1 MPFFLTPEQKQSTF
15 WLALWLAV
23 ALLLY
28 TLGPILSPFI
38 AAAILAYV
46 LNGAVDRLAGTRTRR
61 PRMPRVLAV
70 SLVLVAFCTAVVALL
85 LTVVP
90 VLRAEIPL
98 LQAKIPAF
106 YTWLETNVSPWLAGY
121 GIHVKLDSAGLREL
135 LQQQVAAG
143 GEGMWTSVLSKVS
156 VGGSAV
162 LGWIA
167 TLTLVPVVLFYLL
180 LDWHQLIA
188 RVEGAIP
195 RRWATQAIGMARES
209 DQLLAQYLRGQLLVM
224 IVLAGYYSAA
234 LTVLGLDVALPVG
247 VLTGLLG
254 FVPYL
259 GFGLGL
265 LLALVAALLQFA
277 GWAGLAWVTAIY
289 VAGQLI
295 ESFFLTPRLV
305 GERIG
310 LHPLAVIFALMA
322 FGELFGFAGVLLALP
337 ASAVLMVGFRHVRSH
352 YLRSS
357 FYNAGSTGHAIEPA
371 DEPATDPSSMKP
383 VRATTP

>member
-1 MPFFLTPEQKQSTF
+1 MPFFLSPEQKQSAF

-38 AAAILAYV
+38 AAAILAYM
-46 LNGAVDRLAGTRTRR
+46 LNGAVDRLAHARMGKG
-61 PRMPRVLAV
+61 RMPRAVAVSIVLA
-70 SLVLVAFCTAVVALL
+70 LFFCAVVALVL
-85 LTVVP
+85 VVVP

-106 YTWLETNVSPWLAGY
+106 FTWLDTFVSPWLAGY
-121 GIHVKLDSAGLREL
+121 GINVKLDTASLRQLVE
-135 LQQQVAAG
+135 QQIAASG
-143 GEGMWTSVLSKVS
+143 DDLWTTVLAKVR
-156 VGGSAV
+156 VGGSAL

-180 LDWHQLIA
+180 LDWHHLLA
-188 RVEGAIP
+188 RIDGAIP
-195 RRWATQAIGMARES
+195 RRWVAKVGGMARES
-209 DQLLAQYLRGQLLVM
+209 DELLAQYLRGQLLVM
-224 IVLAGYYSAA
+224 IVLAVYYSAA
-234 LTVLGLDVALPVG
+234 LAFIGLDVALPVG

-259 GFGLGL
+259 GFGLGMA
-265 LLALVAALLQFA
+265 LALVAALLQF
-277 GWAGLAWVTAIY
+277 GDWAGLAWVVAIY
-289 VAGQLI
+289 TAGQLI
-295 ESFFLTPRLV
+295 ESFILTPRLV

-357 FYNAGSTGHAIEPA
+357 FYNA
-371 DEPATDPSSMKP
+371 
-383 VRATTP
+383 

>member
-38 AAAILAYV
+38 AAAILAYM
-46 LNGAVDRLAGTRTRR
+46 LNGAVDRLAHARLGKG
-61 PRMPRVLAV
+61 RMPRVVAV
-70 SLVLVAFCTAVVALL
+70 SVVLTAFFAAVVALVL
-85 LTVVP
+85 IVVP

-106 YTWLETNVSPWLAGY
+106 FTWLDTFVSPWLAGY
-121 GIHVKLDSAGLREL
+121 GINVKLDSAGLRQLIE
-135 LQQQVAAG
+135 QQVAASG
-143 GEGMWTSVLSKVS
+143 DDLWTTVLAKVR
-156 VGGSAV
+156 VGGSAL

-180 LDWHQLIA
+180 VDWHHLLA
-188 RVEGAIP
+188 RIDGAIP
-195 RRWATQAIGMARES
+195 RRWAHQVGGMARES
-209 DQLLAQYLRGQLLVM
+209 DELLAQYLRGQLLVM
-224 IVLAGYYSAA
+224 IVLAVYYSAA
-234 LTVLGLDVALPVG
+234 LAVLGLDVALPVG

-259 GFGLGL
+259 GFGLGM
-265 LLALVAALLQFA
+265 LLALIAALLQFA
-277 GWAGLAWVTAIY
+277 DWVGLAWVVAIY
-289 VAGQLI
+289 TAGQLI

-337 ASAVLMVGFRHVRSH
+337 ASAVLMVGFRHVRTH

-357 FYNAGSTGHAIEPA
+357 FYNA
-371 DEPATDPSSMKP
+371 
-383 VRATTP
+383 

>member
-1 MPFFLTPEQKQSTF
+1 MPFFLSPEQKQSAF

-38 AAAILAYV
+38 AAAILAYM
-46 LNGAVDRLAGTRTRR
+46 LGGAVDRLSNARLGKG
-61 PRMPRVLAV
+61 RMPRVVAV
-70 SLVLVAFCTAVVALL
+70 SIVLAAFFAAVVALL

-106 YTWLETNVSPWLAGY
+106 FTWLDTFVSPWLAGY
-121 GIHVKLDSAGLREL
+121 GINVKLDSAGLRQLVE
-135 LQQQVAAG
+135 QQVAASG
-143 GEGMWTSVLSKVS
+143 DDLWTTVLAKVR
-156 VGGSAV
+156 VGGSAL

-180 LDWHQLIA
+180 VDWHRLLARIA
-188 RVEGAIP
+188 GAIP
-195 RRWATQAIGMARES
+195 RRYVDKVSGMARES
-209 DQLLAQYLRGQLLVM
+209 DALLAQYLRGQLLVM
-224 IVLAGYYSAA
+224 IVLAVYYSAA
-234 LTVLGLDVALPVG
+234 LAILGLDVALPVG

-259 GFGLGL
+259 GFGLGM
-265 LLALVAALLQFA
+265 LLALIAALLQFA
-277 GWAGLAWVTAIY
+277 DWVGLAWVVAIY
-289 VAGQLI
+289 TAGQLI

-357 FYNAGSTGHAIEPA
+357 FYNA
-371 DEPATDPSSMKP
+371 
-383 VRATTP
+383 

>member
-28 TLGPILSPFI
+28 ALGPILSPFL
-38 AAAILAYV
+38 AAAILAYM
-46 LNGAVDRLAGTRTRR
+46 LNGAVDRLANARIGKR
-61 PRMPRVLAV
+61 RMPRVLAV
-70 SLVLVAFCTAVVALL
+70 SLVLTAFCAAVVALF

-106 YTWLETNVSPWLAGY
+106 FTWLDTFVSPWLAGY
-121 GIHVKLDSAGLREL
+121 GINVKLDTASLREL
-135 LQQQVAAG
+135 LTQQVAAG
-143 GEGMWTSVLSKVS
+143 GDDMWTSVLAKVR

-180 LDWHQLIA
+180 LDWHSLLKRI
-188 RVEGAIP
+188 EGAIP
-195 RRWATQAIGMARES
+195 RRWAPRTVGMARES
-209 DQLLAQYLRGQLLVM
+209 DVLLAQYLRGQLLVM
-224 IVLAGYYSAA
+224 IVLAVYYSAA
-234 LTVLGLDVALPVG
+234 LAILGLDVALPVG

-259 GFGLGL
+259 GFGLGM

-277 GWAGLAWVTAIY
+277 DWIGLAWVVAIY
-289 VAGQLI
+289 TVGQLL
-295 ESFFLTPRLV
+295 ESFILTPRLV

-337 ASAVLMVGFRHVRSH
+337 ASAVLMVGFRHVRDH

-357 FYNAGSTGHAIEPA
+357 FYNAASPELAHDTAP
-371 DEPATDPSSMKP
+371 DSSM
-383 VRATTP
+383 RTTP

>member
-38 AAAILAYV
+38 AAAILAYM
-46 LNGAVDRLAGTRTRR
+46 LGGAVDRLANARIGRR
-61 PRMPRVLAV
+61 RMPRVLAV
-70 SLVLVAFCTAVVALL
+70 SLVLTAFCAAVVALFL
-85 LTVVP
+85 IVVP

-106 YTWLETNVSPWLAGY
+106 FTWLDTYLAPWLGKY
-121 GIHVKLDSAGLREL
+121 GIHVKLDSAGLRAL
-135 LQQQVAAG
+135 LEQQVAAG
-143 GEGMWTSVLSKVS
+143 GDDMWTSVLAKVK
-156 VGGSAV
+156 VGGSAL

-180 LDWHQLIA
+180 LDWHALLA
-188 RVEGAIP
+188 RIEGAIP
-195 RRWATQAIGMARES
+195 RRWAPQAAGMAVEA
-209 DQLLAQYLRGQLLVM
+209 DVLLAQYLRGQLLVM
-224 IVLAGYYSAA
+224 IVLAVYYSAA
-234 LTVLGLDVALPVG
+234 LYFIGLDVALPVG

-259 GFGLGL
+259 GFGLGM
-265 LLALVAALLQFA
+265 LLALVAALLQFS
-277 GWAGLAWVTAIY
+277 GWAGLAWVVAIY
-289 VAGQLI
+289 TAGQLI
-295 ESFFLTPRLV
+295 ESFILTPRLV

-337 ASAVLMVGFRHVRSH
+337 ASAVLMVGFRHVRRH

-357 FYNAGSTGHAIEPA
+357 FYNAGSMEQAPDTAP
-371 DEPATDPSSMKP
+371 DLDATRVK
-383 VRATTP
+383 ATP

>member
-1 MPFFLTPEQKQSTF
+1 MPFSLSPEQKQSAF

-38 AAAILAYV
+38 AAAILAYM
-46 LNGAVDRLAGTRTRR
+46 LNGAVDRLANARMGKG
-61 PRMPRVLAV
+61 RMPRVVAV
-70 SLVLVAFCTAVVALL
+70 SVVLALFFSAVVALVL
-85 LTVVP
+85 VVVP

-106 YTWLETNVSPWLAGY
+106 FTWLDTFVSPWLAGY
-121 GIHVKLDSAGLREL
+121 GINVKLDSAGLRQLVE
-135 LQQQVAAG
+135 QQIAASG
-143 GEGMWTSVLSKVS
+143 DDLWTTVLAKVR
-156 VGGSAV
+156 VGGSAL

-180 LDWHQLIA
+180 LDWHHLLERI
-188 RVEGAIP
+188 EGAIP
-195 RRWATQAIGMARES
+195 RRWVGQMGGMARES
-209 DQLLAQYLRGQLLVM
+209 DELLAQYLRGQLLVM
-224 IVLAGYYSAA
+224 IVLAVYYAAA
-234 LTVLGLDVALPVG
+234 LAVLGLDVALPVG

-259 GFGLGL
+259 GFGLGMA
-265 LLALVAALLQFA
+265 LALVAALLQF
-277 GWAGLAWVTAIY
+277 GDWVGLAWVVAIY
-289 VAGQLI
+289 TVGQLI
-295 ESFFLTPRLV
+295 ESFILTPRLV

-357 FYNAGSTGHAIEPA
+357 FYNA
-371 DEPATDPSSMKP
+371 
-383 VRATTP
+383 

>member
-1 MPFFLTPEQKQSTF
+1 MPFFLTPEQKQSAF

-38 AAAILAYV
+38 AAAILAYM
-46 LNGAVDRLAGTRTRR
+46 LNGAVDALARTRKGR
-61 PRMPRVLAV
+61 RGMPRVLAV
-70 SLVLVAFCTAVVALL
+70 SLVLAAFFTAVVALF

-106 YTWLETNVSPWLAGY
+106 FTWLDTFVSPWLAGY
-121 GIHVKLDSAGLREL
+121 GIHVKLDSAGLRQLVE
-135 LQQQVAAG
+135 QQVAASG
-143 GEGMWTSVLSKVS
+143 DDLWTTVLAKVR
-156 VGGSAV
+156 VGGSAL

-180 LDWHQLIA
+180 LDWHHLLQRIA
-188 RVEGAIP
+188 GAIP
-195 RRWATQAIGMARES
+195 RRWVEQVGCMAREA
-209 DQLLAQYLRGQLLVM
+209 DALLAQYLRGQLLAM
-224 IVLAGYYSAA
+224 IVLAVYYSAA
-234 LTVLGLDVALPVG
+234 LTILGLDVALPVG

-259 GFGLGL
+259 GFGLGM
-265 LLALVAALLQFA
+265 LLALVAALLQFP
-277 GWAGLAWVTAIY
+277 GWAGLAWVVAIY
-289 VAGQLI
+289 TAGQLI
-295 ESFFLTPRLV
+295 ESFILTPRLV

-337 ASAVLMVGFRHVRSH
+337 ASAVLMVGFRHVRTH

-357 FYNAGSTGHAIEPA
+357 FYNA
-371 DEPATDPSSMKP
+371 
-383 VRATTP
+383 

>member
-1 MPFFLTPEQKQSTF
+1 MPFFLSLEQKQSTF

-38 AAAILAYV
+38 AAAILAYM
-46 LNGAVDRLAGTRTRR
+46 LGGAVDRLARARIGRR
-61 PRMPRVLAV
+61 RMPRVLAV
-70 SLVLVAFCTAVVALL
+70 SLVLTAFCAAVVALFL
-85 LTVVP
+85 IVVP

-106 YTWLETNVSPWLAGY
+106 FSWLDTYLAPWLGKY
-121 GIHVKLDSAGLREL
+121 GIHVKLDSAGLRAL
-135 LQQQVAAG
+135 LEQQVAAG
-143 GEGMWTSVLSKVS
+143 GDDMWTSVLAKVK
-156 VGGSAV
+156 VGGSAL

-167 TLTLVPVVLFYLL
+167 TLTLVSVVLFYLL
-180 LDWHQLIA
+180 LDWHALLA
-188 RVEGAIP
+188 RIEGAIP
-195 RRWATQAIGMARES
+195 RRWAPQTVGMARES
-209 DQLLAQYLRGQLLVM
+209 DVLLAQYLRGQLLVM
-224 IVLAGYYSAA
+224 IVLAVYYSAA
-234 LTVLGLDVALPVG
+234 LYFIGLDVALPVG

-259 GFGLGL
+259 GFGLGM
-265 LLALVAALLQFA
+265 LLALVAALLQFSS
-277 GWAGLAWVTAIY
+277 WVGLAWVVGIY
-289 VAGQLI
+289 TAGQLI
-295 ESFFLTPRLV
+295 ESFILTPRLV

-337 ASAVLMVGFRHVRSH
+337 ASAVLMVGFRHVRRH

-357 FYNAGSTGHAIEPA
+357 FYNAGSMEQSLVYTPDTEPDA
-371 DEPATDPSSMKP
+371 SRVKATP
-383 VRATTP
+383 

>member
-1 MPFFLTPEQKQSTF
+1 MPFSLTSEQKQSTF

-28 TLGPILSPFI
+28 ALGPILSPFI
-38 AAAILAYV
+38 AAAILAYM
-46 LNGAVDRLAGTRTRR
+46 LGGAVDKLEGARR
-61 PRMPRVLAV
+61 PKRRMPRVIAV
-70 SLVLVAFCTAVVALL
+70 SLVLTAFCTAVVALF

-98 LQAKIPAF
+98 LQAKVPAF
-106 YTWLETNVSPWLAGY
+106 FTWLDTFVAPWLAGY
-121 GIHVKLDSAGLREL
+121 GIHVKLDSAGLRQL
-135 LQQQVAAG
+135 LEQQVAAG
-143 GEGMWTSVLSKVS
+143 GDDMWTSVLAKVR

-180 LDWHQLIA
+180 LDWHALLA
-188 RVEGAIP
+188 RIEGAIP
-195 RRWATQAIGMARES
+195 RRWAAKTTSMAVES
-209 DQLLAQYLRGQLLVM
+209 DVLLAQYLRGQLLVM
-224 IVLAGYYSAA
+224 IVLAVYYSAA
-234 LTVLGLDVALPVG
+234 LAFVGLDVALPVG

-259 GFGLGL
+259 GFGLGM
-265 LLALVAALLQFA
+265 LLALVAALLQFS
-277 GWAGLAWVTAIY
+277 GWAGLAWVVAIY
-289 VAGQLI
+289 TAGQLI
-295 ESFFLTPRLV
+295 ESFILTPRLV

-310 LHPLAVIFALMA
+310 LHPLAVIFSLMA

-337 ASAVLMVGFRHVRSH
+337 ASAVLMVGFRHLKNH

-357 FYNAGSTGHAIEPA
+357 FYNAGSSEASHDPA
-371 DEPATDPSSMKP
+371 PDTSMSP
-383 VRATTP
+383 TP

>member
-15 WLALWLAV
+15 WLALWLAL

-28 TLGPILSPFI
+28 TLGPILSPFL

-46 LNGAVDRLAGTRTRR
+46 LNGGVERLARLRFGTK
-61 PRMPRVLAV
+61 PMPRVVAV
-70 SLVLVAFCTAVVALL
+70 SLVMLAFCIGVVALAL
-85 LTVVP
+85 IVVP

-106 YTWLETNVSPWLAGY
+106 FTKLDSMFSPWLAQY
-121 GIHVKLDSAGLREL
+121 GINVKLDSEGLREL
-135 LQQQVAAG
+135 LTRQVAASG
-143 GEGMWTSVLSKVS
+143 DDVWTTILAKVR
-156 VGGSAV
+156 VGGSAL

-180 LDWHQLIA
+180 LDWHAIVA
-188 RVEGAIP
+188 RIEGAIP
-195 RRWATQAIGMARES
+195 RRYASKTVEMARES
-209 DQLLAQYLRGQLLVM
+209 DELLAQYLRGQLLVM
-224 IVLAGYYSAA
+224 LVLAVYYSAA
-234 LTVLGLDVALPVG
+234 LAFIGLDVALPVG

-277 GWAGLAWVTAIY
+277 GWSAVIWVAVIY
-289 VAGQLI
+289 ILGQLI
-295 ESFFLTPRLV
+295 ESFILTPRLV

-337 ASAVLMVGFRHVRSH
+337 ASAVLMVGFRHVRHH

-357 FYNAGSTGHAIEPA
+357 FYNA
-371 DEPATDPSSMKP
+371 
-383 VRATTP
+383 

>member
-1 MPFFLTPEQKQSTF
+1 MPFFLSPEQKQSAF

-38 AAAILAYV
+38 AAAILAYM
-46 LNGAVDRLAGTRTRR
+46 LGGAVDWLAR
-61 PRMPRVLAV
+61 PRLNKKGKRRGGMPRVLAV
-70 SLVLVAFCTAVVALL
+70 SLVLTAFCTAVVALF

-106 YTWLETNVSPWLAGY
+106 FTWLDTYVSPWLAGY

-135 LQQQVAAG
+135 LQQQVAASG
-143 GEGMWTSVLSKVS
+143 DDLWTSVLAKVR

-180 LDWHQLIA
+180 LDWHHLLARIA
-188 RVEGAIP
+188 GAIP
-195 RRWATQAIGMARES
+195 RRYVDKVGSMAVEA
-209 DQLLAQYLRGQLLVM
+209 DGLLAQYLRGQLLVM
-224 IVLAGYYSAA
+224 IALAVYYSVA
-234 LTVLGLDVALPVG
+234 LAILGLDVALPVG

-259 GFGLGL
+259 GFGLGM
-265 LLALVAALLQFA
+265 LLALVAALLQFP
-277 GWAGLAWVTAIY
+277 GWVGLAWVVAIY
-289 VAGQLI
+289 TVGQLI
-295 ESFFLTPRLV
+295 ESFILTPRLV

-337 ASAVLMVGFRHVRSH
+337 ASAVLMVGFRHVRTH

-357 FYNAGSTGHAIEPA
+357 FYNA
-371 DEPATDPSSMKP
+371 
-383 VRATTP
+383 

>member
-38 AAAILAYV
+38 AAAILAYM
-46 LNGAVDRLAGTRTRR
+46 LGGAVDRLANARIGRR
-61 PRMPRVLAV
+61 RMPRVLAV
-70 SLVLVAFCTAVVALL
+70 SLVLTAFCAAVVALFL
-85 LTVVP
+85 IVVP

-106 YTWLETNVSPWLAGY
+106 FTWLDTYLAPWLGHY
-121 GIHVKLDSAGLREL
+121 GIHVKLDSAGLRAL
-135 LQQQVAAG
+135 LEQQVAAG
-143 GEGMWTSVLSKVS
+143 GDDMWTSVLAKVK
-156 VGGSAV
+156 VGGSAL

-180 LDWHQLIA
+180 LDWHALLA
-188 RVEGAIP
+188 RIEGAIP
-195 RRWATQAIGMARES
+195 RRWAPQAAGMAVEA
-209 DQLLAQYLRGQLLVM
+209 DVLLAQYLRGQLLVM
-224 IVLAGYYSAA
+224 IVLAVYYSAA
-234 LTVLGLDVALPVG
+234 LYFIGLDVALPVG

-265 LLALVAALLQFA
+265 LLALVAALLQFS
-277 GWAGLAWVTAIY
+277 GWAGLAWVVAIY
-289 VAGQLI
+289 TLGQLI
-295 ESFFLTPRLV
+295 ESFILTPRLV

-337 ASAVLMVGFRHVRSH
+337 ASAVLMVGFRHVREH

-357 FYNAGSTGHAIEPA
+357 FYNA
-371 DEPATDPSSMKP
+371 
-383 VRATTP
+383 

>member
-1 MPFFLTPEQKQSTF
+1 MPFFLSPEQKQSAF

-38 AAAILAYV
+38 AAAILAYM
-46 LNGAVDRLAGTRTRR
+46 LNGAVDRLSNARLGKGS
-61 PRMPRVLAV
+61 MPRVVAV
-70 SLVLVAFCTAVVALL
+70 SIVLAAFFCAVVALVL
-85 LTVVP
+85 VVVP

-106 YTWLETNVSPWLAGY
+106 FTWLDTFVSPWLAGY
-121 GIHVKLDSAGLREL
+121 GINVKLDSAGLRQLVE
-135 LQQQVAAG
+135 QQIATSG
-143 GEGMWTSVLSKVS
+143 DDLWTTVLAKVR
-156 VGGSAV
+156 VGGSAL

-167 TLTLVPVVLFYLL
+167 TLTLVPVVVFYLL
-180 LDWHQLIA
+180 LDWHPLLA
-188 RVEGAIP
+188 RIQGAIP
-195 RRWATQAIGMARES
+195 RRFVPRITGMARES
-209 DQLLAQYLRGQLLVM
+209 DELLAQYLRGQLLVM
-224 IVLAGYYSAA
+224 IVLAVYYSAA
-234 LTVLGLDVALPVG
+234 LALIGLDVALPVG

-259 GFGLGL
+259 GFGLGM

-277 GWAGLAWVTAIY
+277 GWSAVIWVAVIY
-289 VAGQLI
+289 TVGQLL
-295 ESFFLTPRLV
+295 ESFILTPRLV

-357 FYNAGSTGHAIEPA
+357 VYKA
-371 DEPATDPSSMKP
+371 
-383 VRATTP
+383 

>member
-1 MPFFLTPEQKQSTF
+1 MPFFLTREQKQSTF
-15 WLALWLAV
+15 WLALWLAA

-38 AAAILAYV
+38 AAAILAYM
-46 LNGAVDRLAGTRTRR
+46 LNGAVDRLARARLGRR
-61 PRMPRVLAV
+61 RLPRVLAV
-70 SLVLVAFCTAVVALL
+70 SLVLLAFCIAVVALF

-106 YTWLETNVSPWLAGY
+106 FTWLDSYVAPWLAGH
-121 GIHVKLDSAGLREL
+121 GIHVRLDSAGLRDL
-135 LQQQVAAG
+135 LQQQVAASG
-143 GEGMWTSVLSKVS
+143 DDLWTSVLAKVR

-180 LDWHQLIA
+180 LDWHQLVA
-188 RVEGAIP
+188 RIGGAIP
-195 RRWATQAIGMARES
+195 RRWAPQATGMALEA
-209 DQLLAQYLRGQLLVM
+209 DALLAQYLRGQLLVM
-224 IVLAGYYSAA
+224 IVLAVYYSAA
-234 LTVLGLDVALPVG
+234 LAILGLDVALPVG
-247 VLTGLLG
+247 VLTGILG

-259 GFGLGL
+259 GFGLGM
-265 LLALVAALLQFA
+265 LLALVAAVLQFP
-277 GWAGLAWVTAIY
+277 GWVGLAWVVAIY
-289 VAGQLI
+289 TAGQLI
-295 ESFFLTPRLV
+295 ESFILTPRLV

-337 ASAVLMVGFRHVRSH
+337 VSAVLMVGFRHMRAH

-357 FYNAGSTGHAIEPA
+357 FYNA
-371 DEPATDPSSMKP
+371 
-383 VRATTP
+383 

>member
-1 MPFFLTPEQKQSTF
+1 MPFFLTPEQKQSAF

-38 AAAILAYV
+38 AAAILAYM
-46 LNGAVDRLAGTRTRR
+46 LNGAVDSLDRAAPAR
-61 PRMPRVLAV
+61 PRNGRRGMPRVLAV
-70 SLVLVAFCTAVVALL
+70 SLVLAAFFTAVVALF

-98 LQAKIPAF
+98 LQAKVPAF
-106 YTWLETNVSPWLAGY
+106 FTWLDTFVSPWLAGY
-121 GIHVKLDSAGLREL
+121 GIHVKLDSAGLRQLVE
-135 LQQQVAAG
+135 QQVAASG
-143 GEGMWTSVLSKVS
+143 DDLWTTVLAKVR
-156 VGGSAV
+156 VGGSAL

-180 LDWHQLIA
+180 LDWHHLLQRIA
-188 RVEGAIP
+188 GAIP
-195 RRWATQAIGMARES
+195 RRWVVQVGGMAREA
-209 DQLLAQYLRGQLLVM
+209 DELLAQYLRGQLLVM
-224 IVLAGYYSAA
+224 IVLAVYYSAA
-234 LTVLGLDVALPVG
+234 LAILGLDVALPVG

-259 GFGLGL
+259 GFGLGM
-265 LLALVAALLQFA
+265 LLALVAALLQFP
-277 GWAGLAWVTAIY
+277 GWAGLAWVVAIY
-289 VAGQLI
+289 TAGQLI
-295 ESFFLTPRLV
+295 ESFILTPRLV

-337 ASAVLMVGFRHVRSH
+337 ASAVLMVGFRHVRTH

-357 FYNAGSTGHAIEPA
+357 FYNA
-371 DEPATDPSSMKP
+371 
-383 VRATTP
+383 

>member
-38 AAAILAYV
+38 AAAILAYM
-46 LNGAVDRLAGTRTRR
+46 LNGAVDRLAHARLGKS
-61 PRMPRVLAV
+61 RMPRVVAV
-70 SLVLVAFCTAVVALL
+70 SIVLTAFFAAVIALVLV
-85 LTVVP
+85 VVP

-106 YTWLETNVSPWLAGY
+106 FTWLDTFVSPWLAGY
-121 GIHVKLDSAGLREL
+121 GINVKLDSAGLRQLIE
-135 LQQQVAAG
+135 QQVAASG
-143 GEGMWTSVLSKVS
+143 DDLWTTVLAKVR
-156 VGGSAV
+156 VGGSAL

-180 LDWHQLIA
+180 VDWHHLLA
-188 RVEGAIP
+188 RIEGAIP
-195 RRWATQAIGMARES
+195 RRWAQQVGGMARES
-209 DQLLAQYLRGQLLVM
+209 DELLAQYLRGQLLVM
-224 IVLAGYYSAA
+224 IVLAVYYSAA
-234 LTVLGLDVALPVG
+234 LAILGLDVALPVG

-259 GFGLGL
+259 GFGLGM
-265 LLALVAALLQFA
+265 LLALIAALLQFA
-277 GWAGLAWVTAIY
+277 DWTGLAWVVAIY
-289 VAGQLI
+289 TAGQLI

-337 ASAVLMVGFRHVRSH
+337 ASAVLMVGFRHVRTH

-357 FYNAGSTGHAIEPA
+357 FYNA
-371 DEPATDPSSMKP
+371 
-383 VRATTP
+383 

>member
-38 AAAILAYV
+38 AAAILAYM
-46 LNGAVDRLAGTRTRR
+46 LNGAVDRLAHARMGRR
-61 PRMPRVLAV
+61 RMPRVVAV
-70 SLVLVAFCTAVVALL
+70 SVVLTAFFAAVIALL

-106 YTWLETNVSPWLAGY
+106 FTWLDTFVSPWLAGY
-121 GIHVKLDSAGLREL
+121 GIDVKLDSAGLRQLVE
-135 LQQQVAAG
+135 QQVAASG
-143 GEGMWTSVLSKVS
+143 DDLWTTVLAKVR
-156 VGGSAV
+156 VGGSAL

-188 RVEGAIP
+188 RIEGAIP
-195 RRWATQAIGMARES
+195 RRWTPKVSGMALEA
-209 DQLLAQYLRGQLLVM
+209 DELLAQYLRGQLLVM
-224 IVLAGYYSAA
+224 IVLAVYYSAA
-234 LTVLGLDVALPVG
+234 LAVLGLDVALPVG

-259 GFGLGL
+259 GFGLGM
-265 LLALVAALLQFA
+265 LLALIAALLQFA
-277 GWAGLAWVTAIY
+277 DWAGLAWVVAIY
-289 VAGQLI
+289 TAGQLI

-337 ASAVLMVGFRHVRSH
+337 ASAVLMVGFRHVRTH

-357 FYNAGSTGHAIEPA
+357 FYNA
-371 DEPATDPSSMKP
+371 
-383 VRATTP
+383 

>member
-15 WLALWLAV
+15 WFALWLAL

-38 AAAILAYV
+38 ASAILAYA
-46 LNGAVDRLAGTRTRR
+46 LGGAVDRLNRTRQGR
-61 PRMPRVLAV
+61 PRMPRTVAV
-70 SLVLVAFCTAVVALL
+70 SLVMLAFFAAVVA
-85 LTVVP
+85 VVLIVIP
-90 VLRAEIPL
+90 VLRAELPL

-106 YTWLETNVSPWLAGY
+106 FTKLDSILSPFLAEY
-121 GIHVKLDSAGLREL
+121 GIRVKLDSAGLRDL
-135 LQQQVAAG
+135 LTQQVAASG
-143 GEGMWTSVLSKVS
+143 QDVWTTVLAKVR
-156 VGGSAV
+156 VGGSAL

-180 LDWHQLIA
+180 LDWHPLLA
-188 RVEGAIP
+188 RIEGAIP
-195 RRWATQAIGMARES
+195 RRYAPQTIVMARET
-209 DQLLAQYLRGQLLVM
+209 DGLLAQYLRGQLLVM
-224 IVLAGYYSAA
+224 LVLAVYYSAA
-234 LTVLGLDVALPVG
+234 LSMLGLDVALPVG
-247 VLTGLLG
+247 ILTGLLG

-265 LLALVAALLQFA
+265 LLALIAALLQFT
-277 GWAGLAWVTAIY
+277 GWEGLVWVGVIY
-289 VAGQLI
+289 TAGQLI
-295 ESFFLTPRLV
+295 ESFILTPRLV

-337 ASAVLMVGFRHVRSH
+337 ASAVLMVAFRHVRRH

-357 FYNAGSTGHAIEPA
+357 FYNA
-371 DEPATDPSSMKP
+371 
-383 VRATTP
+383 

>member
-1 MPFFLTPEQKQSTF
+1 MPFFLTPEQKQSAF
-15 WLALWLAV
+15 WLALWLAL

-28 TLGPILSPFI
+28 SLGPILSPFI
-38 AAAILAYV
+38 ASAILAYM
-46 LNGAVDRLAGTRTRR
+46 LGGAVDRLSSAQTGKHGLRK
-61 PRMPRVLAV
+61 PLMPRVVAV
-70 SLVLVAFCTAVVALL
+70 SIVLTAFILGVLALVLI
-85 LTVVP
+85 VVP

-106 YTWLETNVSPWLAGY
+106 FTKLDAMFSPWLAQY
-121 GIHVKLDSAGLREL
+121 GIHVKLDSEGLREL
-135 LQQQVAAG
+135 LTRQVAASG
-143 GEGMWTSVLSKVS
+143 DDVWATVLAKVR
-156 VGGSAV
+156 VGGSAL

-167 TLTLVPVVLFYLL
+167 TLTLVPVVVFYLL
-180 LDWHQLIA
+180 LDWHQLLA
-188 RVEGAIP
+188 RIQGAIP
-195 RRWATQAIGMARES
+195 RRFVPRITGMARES
-209 DQLLAQYLRGQLLVM
+209 DELLAQYLRGQLLVM
-224 IVLAGYYSAA
+224 IVLAVYYSAA
-234 LTVLGLDVALPVG
+234 LALIGLDVALPVG

-259 GFGLGL
+259 GFGLGM

-277 GWAGLAWVTAIY
+277 GWSAVIWVAVIY
-289 VAGQLI
+289 TVGQLL
-295 ESFFLTPRLV
+295 ESFILTPRLV

-357 FYNAGSTGHAIEPA
+357 FYNA
-371 DEPATDPSSMKP
+371 
-383 VRATTP
+383 

>member
-1 MPFFLTPEQKQSTF
+1 MPFFLSPEQKQSAF

-38 AAAILAYV
+38 AAAILAYM
-46 LNGAVDRLAGTRTRR
+46 LNGAVDRFAHARLGKGH
-61 PRMPRVLAV
+61 MPRVVAV
-70 SLVLVAFCTAVVALL
+70 SIVLAAFFSTVVALVLV
-85 LTVVP
+85 VVP

-106 YTWLETNVSPWLAGY
+106 FTWLDTFVSPWLAGY
-121 GIHVKLDSAGLREL
+121 GINVKLDTASLRQLVE
-135 LQQQVAAG
+135 QQIATSG
-143 GEGMWTSVLSKVS
+143 DDLWTTVLAKVR
-156 VGGSAV
+156 VGGSAL

-180 LDWHQLIA
+180 LDWHHILARIA
-188 RVEGAIP
+188 GAIP
-195 RRWATQAIGMARES
+195 RRYVDKVGGMARES
-209 DQLLAQYLRGQLLVM
+209 DELLAQYLRGQLLVM
-224 IVLAGYYSAA
+224 IVLAVYYSAA
-234 LTVLGLDVALPVG
+234 LAILGLDVALPVG

-259 GFGLGL
+259 GFGLGMA
-265 LLALVAALLQFA
+265 LALVAALLQF
-277 GWAGLAWVTAIY
+277 GDWIGLAWVVAIY
-289 VAGQLI
+289 TAGQLI

-337 ASAVLMVGFRHVRSH
+337 ASAVLMVGFRHVRTH

-357 FYNAGSTGHAIEPA
+357 FYNA
-371 DEPATDPSSMKP
+371 
-383 VRATTP
+383 

>member
-1 MPFFLTPEQKQSTF
+1 MPFSLTQEQKQSTF

-38 AAAILAYV
+38 AAAILAYM
-46 LNGAVDRLAGTRTRR
+46 LNGAVDRLARVRIGGG
-61 PRMPRVLAV
+61 RMPRVLAV
-70 SLVLVAFCTAVVALL
+70 SIVLTAFCAAVVALF

-106 YTWLETNVSPWLAGY
+106 FTWLDTYLAPWLGNY
-121 GIHVKLDSAGLREL
+121 GVHVKLDSAGLRAL
-135 LQQQVAAG
+135 LEQQVAAG
-143 GEGMWTSVLSKVS
+143 GDDMWTSVLAKVR

-180 LDWHQLIA
+180 LDWHSLLA
-188 RVEGAIP
+188 RIEGAIP
-195 RRWATQAIGMARES
+195 RRWAPQTAGMARES
-209 DQLLAQYLRGQLLVM
+209 DVLLAQYLRGQLLVM
-224 IVLAGYYSAA
+224 IVLAVYYSTA
-234 LTVLGLDVALPVG
+234 LYFVGLDVALPVG

-265 LLALVAALLQFA
+265 LLALVAALLQFS
-277 GWAGLAWVTAIY
+277 GWAGLAWVVAIY
-289 VAGQLI
+289 TAGQLI
-295 ESFFLTPRLV
+295 ESFILTPRLV

-337 ASAVLMVGFRHVRSH
+337 ASAVLMVGFRHVRDH

-357 FYNAGSTGHAIEPA
+357 FYNAASPELAHDTAP
-371 DEPATDPSSMKP
+371 DSSM
-383 VRATTP
+383 RTTP